1 MPICTNFAEV
11 WLRIGNENKVFVS
24 LSSEQAAL
32 TKKNGTEEERQETS
46 AGNDTG

>member
-32 TKKNGTEEERQETS
+32 TKKGWNRRRTTRNLCWE
-46 AGNDTG
+46 